1 MRFADRSQAGQV
13 LAQELS
19 HYANNPDV
27 VVLALPRGGVPVGF
41 EVASTLNAPLDIIV
55 VRKLGVPD
63 REELAMGAIATGD
76 VRVLNQ
82 EIIDWLQ
89 IPPAVIDRVTE
100 LQTMELHRREQA
112 YRGTMPPLEIAGKI
126 VILVD
131 DGIATGSTA
140 RAAVEVVRSRN
151 AQRVV
156 IAVPTAPVSTIKELR
171 NVADDFVSVISSD
184 AFVGVGQWYEDFRQ
198 VSDEVTRDLY
208 ERARRHTKSNQ

>member
-1 MRFADRSQAGQV
+1 
-13 LAQELS
+13 
-19 HYANNPDV
+19 
-27 VVLALPRGGVPVGF
+27 
-41 EVASTLNAPLDIIV
+41 
-55 VRKLGVPD
+55 
-63 REELAMGAIATGD
+63 MGAIATGD